1 MTPLPMS
8 PLLEQFLSEAREF
21 LEGIGQKL
29 MQLEDS
35 PGDPVL
41 LNELFRLVHTLKGN
55 SGLFTF
61 PEMTRVLHAGE
72 DLLVQVRTGD
82 IVFSQELA
90 DRLLDAM
97 DFVGLLC
104 DEIELG
110 ETADAPQAAG
120 HAAQAVLLAEA
131 LRALMPINPA
141 ADDLPADSPSRAA
154 RDQPATHTGLTSS
167 PGSAAGLESG
177 PRTILPPLADI
188 SEAVRIEVF
197 RQSQDGK
204 PLHWVAFT
212 PDPGCFFQ
220 GDDPFHT
227 ARQTPGVKWGRIVTR
242 EAFPAL
248 VDLDTF
254 RCVLE
259 FHLLASASRQE
270 LAERY
275 RYVPDQVRIV
285 VIDPIWLVIPHGRL
299 SQNST
304 ESVSGAGLGSN
315 MGADEF
321 IADALSL
328 LWAGDLAALKQ
339 NAQDLLVLSD
349 SDSWIAS
356 GLRWLMLLLD
366 CIPDNRRALGVLIES
381 LGSLTPPDWLL
392 GIPSTD
398 PMHAGSPETAR
409 LLPEPVQSESSCRSD
424 SLCEEDIVVLEQI
437 FAVQRQILA
446 LEDRPAWQAGRLKA
460 VARVLTNGSRAA
472 GDLLAGNEVEAA
484 LAKALA
490 DGNSVP
496 LLRWLDANQNRPIS
510 DPLPSAVSGPISR
523 ALKQPGSSARL
534 EAEANTDGAP
544 GAGTA
549 SPENSFPS
557 ALLDDGPKF
566 GRRAEDIA
574 SPKSLK
580 VDQVKID
587 RLMNLIGEMVVA
599 KNALPYLAHRAENQF
614 GNRELAREI
623 KAQYSIINRISDE
636 MQDSIMQV
644 RMMAVSFVFQRFPR
658 LARDISRKLGK
669 KVQLVLEGE
678 ETAAD
683 KNIIEALADPL
694 IHIVRNSLDHGLETP
709 EVRVASGKP
718 ATGTLTIRALQE
730 SDRVLI
736 EIIDDGKGIDPALM
750 KRKAY
755 EKGVIDEATL
765 ERISDQ
771 DAVNLIFAA
780 GFSTAETISDLSGRG
795 VGMDV
800 VRSAVQKVNGTV
812 RVESVVGKGTSV
824 RISLPLSMAVT
835 QVMIVESDGQLFGV
849 PMDHVVET
857 VRIPRSSVYT
867 IKRSQTA
874 VLRGRVVPL
883 KPLNTLLGLLADPKV
898 NADDELA
905 VLLVQAN
912 GEELGIL
919 VDGFRETTGTIQKP
933 LGGVLSGLSA
943 YSGSAL
949 MGDGSVLMVLN
960 VKEIV

>member
-1 MTPLPMS
+1 MTPSPLS

-35 PGDPVL
+35 PGDAVL

-82 IVFSQELA
+82 IVFTQELA

-97 DFVGLLC
+97 DFVGVLC
-104 DEIELG
+104 DEIESG
-110 ETADAPQAAG
+110 ESADAPQAAG

-131 LRALMPINPA
+131 LRALMPGNAA
-141 ADDLPADSPSRAA
+141 ADDASGNSRTA
-154 RDQPATHTGLTSS
+154 REESATDAGLIAGS
-167 PGSAAGLESG
+167 GSAAGLDTG
-177 PRTILPPLADI
+177 PRRIVPPLADI
-188 SEAVRIEVF
+188 PETVRMELF
-197 RQSQDGK
+197 RQSQDGE
-204 PLHWVAFT
+204 PLQWVAFA
-212 PDPGCFFQ
+212 PEAGCFFQ

-227 ARQTPGVKWGRIVTR
+227 ARQTPGVKWGSIVAR
-242 EAFPAL
+242 ETFPPITE
-248 VDLDTF
+248 LDTY
-254 RCVLE
+254 RCVLDY
-259 FHLLASASRQE
+259 HLLSTAGREE
-270 LAERY
+270 LAEHY
-275 RYVPDQVRIV
+275 RYVPDQIRV
-285 VIDPIWLVIPHGRL
+285 VAVDPVWMIIPQGMR
-299 SQNST
+299 SKNST
-304 ESVSGAGLGSN
+304 KRAAGKVVGRGT
-315 MGADEF
+315 GADEF
-321 IADALSL
+321 VADALPL
-328 LWAGDLAALKQ
+328 LWSGDLAALKQ
-339 NAQDLLVLSD
+339 NAQDLLALRDKD
-349 SDSWIAS
+349 SLIAS
-356 GLRWLMLLLD
+356 GLRWLLLLLD
-366 CIPDNRRALGVLIES
+366 CIPENRRALGLLIES
-381 LGSLTPPDWLL
+381 LGSSAPPDWLA
-392 GIPSTD
+392 GMSSPD
-398 PMHAGSPETAR
+398 PVRAGSSETAR
-409 LLPEPVQSESSCRSD
+409 RSGSLSED
-424 SLCEEDIVVLEQI
+424 DIVVLEQI
-437 FAVQRQILA
+437 FAAQRQILA
-446 LEDRPAWQAGRLKA
+446 LEDRPVWQAGRLRA
-460 VARVLTNGSRAA
+460 VACVLSNGFRAA
-472 GDLLAGNEVEAA
+472 GDVVAGTEVEAA

-490 DGNSVP
+490 SGACSP
-496 LLRWLDANQNRPIS
+496 LLMWLDANQNRLS
-510 DPLPSAVSGPISR
+510 SGSASSAVSGPAAH
-523 ALKQPGSSARL
+523 ALKLSDSSARR
-534 EAEANTDGAP
+534 EAEANTDNAAGAEP
-544 GAGTA
+544 VSSESG
-549 SPENSFPS
+549 FPP
-557 ALLDDGPKF
+557 APLDDNPKF
-566 GRRAEDIA
+566 GRRAEDVA

-599 KNALPYLAHRAENQF
+599 KNALPYLAQRAENQF
-614 GNRELAREI
+614 GVRELAREI

-658 LARDISRKLGK
+658 LSRDISRKLGK

-718 ATGTLTIRALQE
+718 ATGTLTIRAVQE
-730 SDRVLI
+730 ADRVLI

-812 RVESVVGKGTSV
+812 QVESVVGKGTSV

-857 VRIPRSSVYT
+857 VRIPRGSVHT
-867 IKRSQTA
+867 IKHSKTA

-883 KPLNTLLGLLADPKV
+883 RSLNRLLGLSAEPKV
-898 NADDELA
+898 NADEELA
-905 VLLVQAN
+905 VLLVQTD

-919 VDGFRETTGTIQKP
+919 VDGFRETMGTIQKP
-933 LGGVLSGLSA
+933 LGGVLSGLTA

-960 VKEIV
+960 VKEMV

>member
-1 MTPLPMS
+1 MTSSPMS

-21 LEGIGQKL
+21 LEGIGKKL

-35 PGDPVL
+35 PGDAVL

-82 IVFSQELA
+82 IVFSQKLT

-97 DFVGLLC
+97 DFVGQLC
-104 DEIELG
+104 DEIESG
-110 ETADAPQAAG
+110 ESAATSQAAS
-120 HAAQAVLLAEA
+120 HAAQAVHLAEA
-131 LRALMPINPA
+131 LRALMPNHQAAEDVPA
-141 ADDLPADSPSRAA
+141 NSPSRAA
-154 RDQPATHTGLTSS
+154 REGQATHSGLISS
-167 PGSAAGLESG
+167 PGSTTGLG
-177 PRTILPPLADI
+177 ATLPPLGDI
-188 SEAVRIEVF
+188 PESLRMEAF
-197 RQSQDGK
+197 PLNQDGE
-204 PLHWVAFT
+204 PLHWVTFT
-212 PDPGCFFQ
+212 PEDGCFFQ

-227 ARQTPGVKWGRIVTR
+227 ARQTPGMKWGRIVAR
-242 EAFPAL
+242 EVLPSL

-254 RCVLE
+254 RCVLD
-259 FHLLASASRQE
+259 FDLLAAASPQE
-270 LAERY
+270 LAEHY

-285 VIDPIWLVIPHGRL
+285 AIDPVWLAIPQAVALANSPEGVAGRR
-299 SQNST
+299 
-304 ESVSGAGLGSN
+304 LGPDLGPDA
-315 MGADEF
+315 GADEF
-321 IADALSL
+321 IGDALPL
-328 LWAGDLAALKQ
+328 LWAGNLAALKEK
-339 NAQDLLVLSD
+339 AQGLLVLCDHD
-349 SDSWIAS
+349 SRIAS
-356 GLRWLMLLLD
+356 GLRWLLLLLD
-366 CIPDNRRALGVLIES
+366 RIPENRRVLGLLIES
-381 LGSLTPPDWLL
+381 LGSFAPPDWLS
-392 GIPSTD
+392 GISSPA
-398 PMHAGSPETAR
+398 PAHAAGSQTAR
-409 LLPEPVQSESSCRSD
+409 LFPEAEQEESSNRPD
-424 SLCEEDIVVLEQI
+424 SLCKEDAAVLEQI
-437 FAVQRQILA
+437 LSVQREILA
-446 LEDRPAWQAGRLKA
+446 LEDRPAWHAGRLKA
-460 VARVLTNGSRAA
+460 VARVLANGFKAA
-472 GDLLAGNEVEAA
+472 GDLLAGDEIEGA
-484 LAKALA
+484 LGSALA
-490 DGNSVP
+490 DGKSAP
-496 LLRWLDANQNRPIS
+496 LLEWLDAHQNRVTSYPMPNPASIVAPAAS
-510 DPLPSAVSGPISR
+510 QPS
-523 ALKQPGSSARL
+523 SSSRL
-534 EAEANTDGAP
+534 EAGRNRDTFAGAEA
-544 GAGTA
+544 A
-549 SPENSFPS
+549 SPESSLAPVP
-557 ALLDDGPKF
+557 LDDGPKF
-566 GRRAEDIA
+566 GRRTEDLA

-599 KNALPYLAHRAENQF
+599 KNALPYLAQRAENQY
-614 GNRELAREI
+614 GVRELAREI
-623 KAQYSIINRISDE
+623 KTQYSIINRISDE

-730 SDRVLI
+730 ADRVLI
-736 EIIDDGKGIDPALM
+736 EIIDDGKGIDPAVM

-765 ERISDQ
+765 ERITDQ

-812 RVESVVGKGTSV
+812 QVESVVGKGTSV

-857 VRIPRSSVYT
+857 VRIPRSSVHT

-883 KPLNTLLGLLADPKV
+883 KSLNTLLGLWAEPKV
-898 NADDELA
+898 NADNELA

-919 VDGFRETTGTIQKP
+919 VDGFRETMGTIQKP

>member
-35 PGDPVL
+35 PGDAIL

-82 IVFSQELA
+82 IIFSQELA

-104 DEIELG
+104 DEIESG
-110 ETADAPQAAG
+110 ESADAPPASN

-141 ADDLPADSPSRAA
+141 ADVLAANSPSCAA
-154 RDQPATHTGLTSS
+154 RDEPATGTSLIS
-167 PGSAAGLESG
+167 NPGSARGLPSE
-177 PRTILPPLADI
+177 PRTISLPLADI
-188 SEAVRIEVF
+188 PEAVRMDVF
-197 RQSQDGK
+197 RQSQDGES
-204 PLHWVAFT
+204 LHWVAFT
-212 PDPGCFFQ
+212 PEAGCFFQ

-227 ARQTPGVKWGRIVTR
+227 ARQTPGVKWGRIVAR

-248 VDLDTF
+248 VDLDTY
-254 RCVLE
+254 RCVLD
-259 FHLLASASRQE
+259 FHLLASASSQE
-270 LAERY
+270 LAEHY
-275 RYVPDQVRIV
+275 RYVPDQVRMV
-285 VIDPIWLVIPHGRL
+285 AIDPVWLVIPYGHL
-299 SQNST
+299 SRNST
-304 ESVSGAGLGSN
+304 QSVFGGDSGPDR
-315 MGADEF
+315 GADEF
-321 IADALSL
+321 IADALPL
-328 LWAGDLAALKQ
+328 LWTGDLVALKQ
-339 NAQDLLVLSD
+339 AAQDLLVLSD
-349 SDSWIAS
+349 NDSWVAS
-356 GLRWLMLLLD
+356 GLRWLLLLLD
-366 CIPDNRRALGVLIES
+366 CIPDNRRALGLLIES
-381 LGSLTPPDWLL
+381 LGSCTPPDWLADISSP
-392 GIPSTD
+392 GPV
-398 PMHAGSPETAR
+398 HAGSCETAR
-409 LLPEPVQSESSCRSD
+409 LLPEPVQSEFTHRSN
-424 SLCEEDIVVLEQI
+424 SLCEEDTVVLEQI

-446 LEDRPAWQAGRLKA
+446 LEDRPEWHAGRLRA
-460 VARVLTNGSRAA
+460 VVRVLVNGLKAA
-472 GDLLAGNEVEAA
+472 GGVLAGNEVETA
-484 LAKALA
+484 LANALA
-490 DGNSVP
+490 GDSVP
-496 LLRWLDANQNRPIS
+496 LLRWLDANQNRLNS
-510 DPLPSAVSGPISR
+510 DRMPGAVSGPVAR
-523 ALKQPGSSARL
+523 TLKQSDSSARL
-534 EAEANTDGAP
+534 EAEANTDNAAQAEAGSPGNGLAP
-544 GAGTA
+544 A
-549 SPENSFPS
+549 P
-557 ALLDDGPKF
+557 LDDGPKF
-566 GRRAEDIA
+566 GRRAEDMA

-580 VDQVKID
+580 VEQAKID

-599 KNALPYLAHRAENQF
+599 KNALPYLAQRAENHF

-709 EVRVASGKP
+709 EVRVARGKS
-718 ATGTLTIRALQE
+718 ATGTLIIRALQE
-730 SDRVLI
+730 ADRVLI
-736 EIIDDGKGIDPALM
+736 EIIDDGRGIDPALM

-755 EKGVIDEATL
+755 EKGVIDETTL

-812 RVESVVGKGTSV
+812 QVESVVDKGTSV

-857 VRIPRSSVYT
+857 VRIPRSSVHT

-883 KPLNTLLGLLADPKV
+883 KPLNTLLGLPTEPKV

-919 VDGFRETTGTIQKP
+919 VDGFRETMGTIQKP

>member
-1 MTPLPMS
+1 MTPSPMS

-35 PGDPVL
+35 PGDAVL

-82 IVFSQELA
+82 IVFSRELA

-104 DEIELG
+104 DEIESG
-110 ETADAPQAAG
+110 ESADAPQAG
-120 HAAQAVLLAEA
+120 SHAAQAVVLAKA

-141 ADDLPADSPSRAA
+141 ADDLSGISASGAV
-154 RDQPATHTGLTSS
+154 RDELATH
-167 PGSAAGLESG
+167 AGLISRPDPLVGIESEQL
-177 PRTILPPLADI
+177 TILPLLADI
-188 SEAVRIEVF
+188 PEAVRMDVF
-197 RQSQDGK
+197 RESQSGE

-212 PDPGCFFQ
+212 PDAGCFFQ

-227 ARQTPGVKWGRIVTR
+227 ARKTPGVRWGRVVAR

-248 VDLDTF
+248 VDLDTY
-254 RCVLE
+254 RCILD
-259 FHLLASASRQE
+259 FQMLTTADRQE
-270 LAERY
+270 LAEY
-275 RYVPDQVRIV
+275 FRYVPDHVRIV
-285 VIDPIWLVIPHGRL
+285 SIDPVSLVIPYGSLTR
-299 SQNST
+299 NST
-304 ESVSGAGLGSN
+304 EGVSGAGSSPDTDV
-315 MGADEF
+315 DEF
-321 IADALSL
+321 IADALPL

-339 NAQDLLVLSD
+339 NAQSWLARSD
-349 SDSWIAS
+349 NDSWIAS
-356 GLRWLMLLLD
+356 GLRWLILLLD
-366 CIPDNRRALGVLIES
+366 CVPDNRRALGLLIES
-381 LGSLTPPDWLL
+381 LGSLTAPDWL
-392 GIPSTD
+392 STTS
-398 PMHAGSPETAR
+398 SPGPTHPANSEAAR
-409 LLPEPVQSESSCRSD
+409 PLSKSAQSEPWRRPNP
-424 SLCEEDIVVLEQI
+424 LCEEELVVLGQI
-437 FAVQRQILA
+437 FAAQKQILE
-446 LEDRPAWQAGRLKA
+446 LDDRPAWHSGRLQA
-460 VARVLTNGSRAA
+460 VARVLTNGFKVS
-472 GDLLAGNEVEAA
+472 GDVQAESEVEAA
-484 LAKALA
+484 LAGALA
-490 DGNSVP
+490 DGNSIP
-496 LLRWLDANQNRPIS
+496 LLRWLGANQSRLTS
-510 DPLPSAVSGPISR
+510 GSTPSTVSEFGAP
-523 ALKQPGSSARL
+523 ALKRSDSSARP
-534 EAEANTDGAP
+534 EADADTDAAGGAEAALHESTLASAP
-544 GAGTA
+544 
-549 SPENSFPS
+549 
-557 ALLDDGPKF
+557 LDDGPKF
-566 GRRAEDIA
+566 GRRTEDLA

-599 KNALPYLAHRAENQF
+599 KNALPYLAQRAENQF

-644 RMMAVSFVFQRFPR
+644 RMMAVSFIFQRFPR
-658 LARDISRKLGK
+658 LARDIFRKLGK

-730 SDRVLI
+730 ADRVLI

-812 RVESVVGKGTSV
+812 QVESVVGKGTSV

-857 VRIPRSSVYT
+857 VRIPRTSVHT

-883 KPLNTLLGLLADPKV
+883 KCLNTMLGLLAEPKA

-933 LGGVLSGLSA
+933 LGGVLSGLTA

-960 VKEIV
+960 VKEII

>member
-1 MTPLPMS
+1 MTPVPMS
-8 PLLEQFLSEAREF
+8 PLLEQFLTEAREF

-35 PGDPVL
+35 PGDAVL

-104 DEIELG
+104 DEIESG
-110 ETADAPQAAG
+110 ESADASQAVG
-120 HAAQAVLLAEA
+120 HAAQAVLLAKA
-131 LRALMPINPA
+131 LRALMPINRA
-141 ADDLPADSPSRAA
+141 ADDLSANSPSRAA
-154 RDQPATHTGLTSS
+154 RDVPAIHAGLTSS
-167 PGSAAGLESG
+167 TGLAAALQSG
-177 PRTILPPLADI
+177 PRTISMPLADI
-188 SEAVRIEVF
+188 PEAVRMEAF
-197 RQSQDGK
+197 RQSQDGES
-204 PLHWVAFT
+204 LQWVAFT
-212 PDPGCFFQ
+212 PEAGCFFQ

-227 ARQTPGVKWGRIVTR
+227 ARQTPGVKWGRIVAR
-242 EAFPAL
+242 KAFSVLA
-248 VDLDTF
+248 DLNTYS
-254 RCVLE
+254 CVLD
-259 FHLLASASRQE
+259 FHLLSTASHQE
-270 LAERY
+270 LAEHY
-275 RYVPDQVRIV
+275 RYVPDQVRIDA
-285 VIDPIWLVIPHGRL
+285 IDPLWLVIPHGP
-299 SQNST
+299 SGS
-304 ESVSGAGLGSN
+304 ES
-315 MGADEF
+315 GADEF
-321 IADALSL
+321 IADALPL

-339 NAQDLLVLSD
+339 NARGRLVLSETD
-349 SDSWIAS
+349 SQIAS

-366 CIPDNRRALGVLIES
+366 CIPENRRALGLLIES
-381 LGSLTPPDWLL
+381 LGSCTPPDWLAS
-392 GIPSTD
+392 IPS
-398 PMHAGSPETAR
+398 PGSVNAGSSETACF
-409 LLPEPVQSESSCRSD
+409 PKAMQSESSHRSD
-424 SLCEEDIVVLEQI
+424 SLCEEEIAVLQQI
-437 FAVQRQILA
+437 FAVQRQILS
-446 LEDRPAWQAGRLKA
+446 LEDRPAWHAGRLRA
-460 VARVLTNGSRAA
+460 VARVLVNGFKAA
-472 GDLLAGNEVEAA
+472 GHVLAGDEVEAA
-484 LAKALA
+484 LASALA
-490 DGNSVP
+490 DGNSTP
-496 LLRWLDANQNRPIS
+496 LLRWLDANQNRPAS
-510 DPLPSAVSGPISR
+510 SSMPSAVSGTIAR
-523 ALKQPGSSARL
+523 ALKQPDSSALR
-534 EAEANTDGAP
+534 EADVNAVDTDGAE
-544 GAGTA
+544 AA
-549 SPENSFPS
+549 SPDNIPTS

-599 KNALPYLAHRAENQF
+599 KNALPYLAQRAENQF

-658 LARDISRKLGK
+658 LARDISRKLNK

-812 RVESVVGKGTSV
+812 QVESVVGKGTCV

-857 VRIPRSSVYT
+857 VRIPRSSVHT

-883 KPLNTLLGLLADPKV
+883 KALNKMLGLMAEPMA

-960 VKEIV
+960 VKEIG

>member
-1 MTPLPMS
+1 MS

-21 LEGIGQKL
+21 LQGIGQKL

-35 PGDPVL
+35 PGDPIL
-41 LNELFRLVHTLKGN
+41 LNELFRLLHTLKGN
-55 SGLFTF
+55 SGLFAF

-82 IVFSQELA
+82 IAFTQELA

-104 DEIELG
+104 DEIESG
-110 ETADAPQAAG
+110 ESADTPQAAS
-120 HAAQAVLLAEA
+120 HASQAVVLAEA

-141 ADDLPADSPSRAA
+141 AGDISANPQSYSVGDEAA
-154 RDQPATHTGLTSS
+154 THDALISSLGSAHQPA
-167 PGSAAGLESG
+167 GS
-177 PRTILPPLADI
+177 RTAFVPLAEI
-188 SEAVRIEVF
+188 PEAVRMEVF
-197 RQSQDGK
+197 RQSQDGE

-212 PDPGCFFQ
+212 PDAGCFFQ
-220 GDDPFHT
+220 GDDPFHA
-227 ARQTPGVKWGRIVTR
+227 ARQTPGVKWGRIVAR

-248 VDLDTF
+248 VDLDTYH
-254 RCVLE
+254 CVLD
-259 FHLLASASRQE
+259 FHLLSNASPQE
-270 LAERY
+270 LAEHY

-285 VIDPIWLVIPHGRL
+285 AIDPLWLIIPFERSSG
-299 SQNST
+299 NST
-304 ESVSGAGLGSN
+304 ECVIGGGLSPN
-315 MGADEF
+315 TGADEF
-321 IADALSL
+321 IADALPL
-328 LWAGDLAALKQ
+328 LWAGDVAALKQ
-339 NAQDLLVLSD
+339 NAQHLLVLSAN
-349 SDSWIAS
+349 DSWLAS
-356 GLRWLMLLLD
+356 GLRWLLLLLD
-366 CIPDNRRALGVLIES
+366 CIPDNHRALGLLIES
-381 LGSLTPPDWLL
+381 LGSFTPPDWLA
-392 GIPSTD
+392 GISSRGQGHVGD
-398 PMHAGSPETAR
+398 SDTAR
-409 LLPEPVQSESSCRSD
+409 ILPEPAHSEPLNGSRP
-424 SLCEEDIVVLEQI
+424 LCEQETVVLEQI
-437 FAVQRQILA
+437 FSVQRQILE

-460 VARVLTNGSRAA
+460 VARVLTNGFKAA
-472 GDLLAGNEVEAA
+472 GDVLAGNEVEAA
-484 LAKALA
+484 LENALA
-490 DGNSVP
+490 DGESTP
-496 LLRWLDANQNRPIS
+496 LLEWLDANKNRLTASSMPG
-510 DPLPSAVSGPISR
+510 AVSGPVAR
-523 ALKQPGSSARL
+523 ASTRSDSSTLR
-534 EAEANTDGAP
+534 EAGANADNAGLTDAP
-544 GAGTA
+544 SQEHGLAPA
-549 SPENSFPS
+549 P
-557 ALLDDGPKF
+557 LDDGPKF

-599 KNALPYLAHRAENQF
+599 KNALPYLAQRAENQF

-623 KAQYSIINRISDE
+623 KTQYSIINRISDE

-709 EVRVASGKP
+709 EVRAASGKP

-730 SDRVLI
+730 ADRVLI

-765 ERISDQ
+765 ERISDH

-812 RVESVVGKGTSV
+812 QVESVVGKGTSV

-849 PMDHVVET
+849 PMDHVLET
-857 VRIPRSSVYT
+857 VRIPRSSVHT

-874 VLRGRVVPL
+874 VLRDRVVPL
-883 KPLNTLLGLLADPKV
+883 KALNTLLGLLAEPKA

-912 GEELGIL
+912 GEELGIV
-919 VDGFRETTGTIQKP
+919 VDGFRETMGTIQKP

>member
-1 MTPLPMS
+1 MT

-21 LEGIGQKL
+21 LEGIAQKL

-35 PGDPVL
+35 PDDAVL

-72 DLLVQVRTGD
+72 DLLVLVRTGE
-82 IVFSQELA
+82 IAYSQGLA
-90 DRLLDAM
+90 DKLLDAM

-104 DEIELG
+104 AEIESG
-110 ETADAPQAAG
+110 ESADASQVAL
-120 HAAQAVLLAEA
+120 HAAEAVRLASA
-131 LRALMPINPA
+131 LRTLMPI
-141 ADDLPADSPSRAA
+141 DRAA
-154 RDQPATHTGLTSS
+154 VTAPDNSTATAVLEDAGLDTG
-167 PGSAAGLESG
+167 PDSAAGLASQS
-177 PRTILPPLADI
+177 RLIATSLADVP
-188 SEAVRIEVF
+188 EAVRMEVF
-197 RQSQDGK
+197 RQSQHGES
-204 PLHWVAFT
+204 PHWIAFT
-212 PDPGCFFQ
+212 PAADCFFQ
-220 GDDPFHT
+220 GDDPFHA
-227 ARQTPGVKWGRIVTR
+227 ARQTPGMKWGRIVAR
-242 EAFPAL
+242 EALPPL
-248 VDLDTF
+248 VDLDTY
-254 RCVLE
+254 RCVLD
-259 FHLLASASRQE
+259 FHLLAAASRQE
-270 LAERY
+270 LAEHY

-285 VIDPIWLVIPHGRL
+285 AIDPLWLVIPEGL
-299 SQNST
+299 SSRNST
-304 ESVSGAGLGSN
+304 EGVAGGGLGPN
-315 MGADEF
+315 TGADDF
-321 IADALSL
+321 LADALPL

-339 NAQDLLVLSD
+339 NAQELLALSD
-349 SDSWIAS
+349 NDSWMAS

-366 CIPDNRRALGVLIES
+366 CTPDNRRALGLLIES
-381 LGSLTPPDWLL
+381 LGSFTPPDWLA
-392 GIPSTD
+392 GIPS
-398 PMHAGSPETAR
+398 PGPVHAGTSETAR
-409 LLPEPVQSESSCRSD
+409 LLPQAVQFESSNRSES
-424 SLCEEDIVVLEQI
+424 LGEEDTVVLQQI
-437 FAVQRQILA
+437 LAVQRQILV

-460 VARVLTNGSRAA
+460 VACVLSNGFKAA
-472 GDLLAGNEVEAA
+472 GNVLAENEVEAA
-484 LAKALA
+484 LAHALA
-490 DGNSVP
+490 DGKSTP
-496 LLRWLDANQNRPIS
+496 LLAWLDANQDRLTS
-510 DPLPSAVSGPISR
+510 DSMPSAVSGSVAR
-523 ALKQPGSSARL
+523 ALKQSDLSAGR
-534 EAEANTDGAP
+534 ETEANTDNATGAKAP
-544 GAGTA
+544 
-549 SPENSFPS
+549 SPEDSLATAP
-557 ALLDDGPKF
+557 LDDGPKF
-566 GRRAEDIA
+566 GRRAEDVA

-599 KNALPYLAHRAENQF
+599 KNALPYLAQRAENQF

-730 SDRVLI
+730 ADRVLI

-812 RVESVVGKGTSV
+812 QVESAVGKGTSV

-857 VRIPRSSVYT
+857 VRIPRSSVHT
-867 IKRSQTA
+867 IKHTQTA

-883 KPLNTLLGLLADPKV
+883 KSLNTLLGLLAEPKV

-960 VKEIV
+960 VKEMV